1 MTAILKRELRAYF
14 TSMLGYFY
22 LAAIGA
28 FSGLYFFTTTLMSDA
43 AELSAVFSGLFT
55 VVLFLIPLLTMRLFS
70 EESRGRSLPLLYT
83 APVANWEMVLGKYLG
98 ALILY
103 SLGIAFPLLF
113 GVVLSVF
120 QAPSW
125 PAVWGSYLGL
135 WLVGAALIAVGLYLS
150 SRTQSQLIAGV
161 CGLAISLM
169 VLLLDAVALV
179 FPEPVRSILF
189 YLSFSERIYPMT
201 LGLFRLGDAVY
212 FLSIA
217 GFFLYLCCRR
227 LAARRM
233 L

>member
-1 MTAILKRELRAYF
+1 MEGLGQKSFDNLMEALERARH
-14 TSMLGYFY
+14 
-22 LAAIGA
+22 
-28 FSGLYFFTTTLMSDA
+28 TTL
-43 AELSAVFSGLFT
+43 
-55 VVLFLIPLLTMRLFS
+55 PRL
-70 EESRGRSLPLLYT
+70 
-83 APVANWEMVLGKYLG
+83 
-98 ALILY
+98 LY

-150 SRTQSQLIAGV
+150 SRTQSQLIAGI

-189 YLSFSERIYPMT
+189 YLSFSERIYPLT